1 MRLSP
6 NKGNMIKIK
15 FREGQGLGNQLWLFA
30 SSKSIAEKL
39 NFDLK
44 IESID
49 NFKGIDFIELDIK
62 DPICNDSE
70 DSNYSIFN
78 ERTYYDSDLN
88 YVISDFDENVLNI
101 KNNTTLEGLYQSEK
115 YFFGD
120 LEKLKRY
127 IKIDKNIVKSNL
139 VDKDICVLNIR
150 GGEYKRHKNFI
161 LSKNYWL
168 NAMHNFRQKYLIKK
182 FLIVTDDYLYSRA
195 LFPNMEIIHNDI
207 KKCYATIYNCS
218 NIIVSNSTFSY
229 FPCVTGRKKN
239 IIAPMYWARPIK
251 NKGRW
256 ISPANIYKNWFY
268 QDKFSNLKSY
278 EECLNIAIETSR
290 YYKKNHTI
298 LINKKDIPSNGLLNF
313 IPQKQKKK
321 IKNILKYFFP
331 KYIG

>member
-1 MRLSP
+1 
-6 NKGNMIKIK
+6 MIKIK

-278 EECLNIAIETSR
+278 EECLNIALETSR